1 MKEPRNTARRLKL
14 KNPQLKLW
22 VLGIPELLVDV
33 AGTSQKTIIRFQMAL
48 QKFDS
53 SKNYYLVLGV
63 SESASPDDLERAYRG
78 AARKRHPDGGGS
90 EEEMKS
96 LNEAHDILS
105 DPETRK
111 AYDAERR
118 PKREVYRS
126 SMAFDP
132 DAASR
137 AGTLEVPVSD
147 PDFAGLLM
155 GAIACFGLGIP
166 LLLLVEMQWVFV
178 LWPLRVMSLGALV
191 LGVLMAHAALAVKH
205 RKMRRAR
212 PDYPRSVFAIR
223 ELIFWVLATA
233 IVGGLVV
240 LLYVA

>member
-1 MKEPRNTARRLKL
+1 
-14 KNPQLKLW
+14 
-22 VLGIPELLVDV
+22 
-33 AGTSQKTIIRFQMAL
+33 MAL

-63 SESASPDDLERAYRG
+63 SENASPDDIERAYRG

-118 PKREVYRS
+118 PKREVYRT
-126 SMAFDP
+126 SMSFDP

-147 PDFAGLLM
+147 PDFAGLVM
-155 GAIACFGLGIP
+155 GAIGCFGLGIP
-166 LLLLVEMQWVFV
+166 LLLLVEMQWMFF
-178 LWPLRVMSLGALV
+178 LWPLRIMALGALV
-191 LGVLMAHAALAVKH
+191 VGIYLSHAAMVTRSRKLAKTGHGESRRLAV
-205 RKMRRAR
+205 
-212 PDYPRSVFAIR
+212 IQ
-223 ELIFWVLATA
+223 ELIFWFVVLAV
-233 IVGGLVV
+233 IGSMLLG
-240 LLYVA
+240 LYVWS

>member
-1 MKEPRNTARRLKL
+1 
-14 KNPQLKLW
+14 
-22 VLGIPELLVDV
+22 
-33 AGTSQKTIIRFQMAL
+33 MAL

-53 SKNYYLVLGV
+53 SRDYYRVLGV
-63 SESASPDDLERAYRG
+63 SEDASREDIDRAYRG
-78 AARKRHPDGGGS
+78 EARKRHPDGGGS

-111 AYDAERR
+111 AYDAERQ
-118 PKREVYRS
+118 PKRAVYAS

-137 AGTLEVPVSD
+137 AGTLKIPVAD

-166 LLLLVEMQWVFV
+166 LLLLVEMQWMFF
-178 LWPLRVMSLGALV
+178 LWPLRIMALGALAV
-191 LGVLMAHAALAVKH
+191 GVYLSHSALLTKQRRLKKTGPGDS
-205 RKMRRAR
+205 RKL
-212 PDYPRSVFAIR
+212 VVIR
-223 ELIFWVLATA
+223 ELFFWL
-233 IVGGLVV
+233 IVAGTIGALLVA
-240 LLYVA
+240 LYALR